1 MKGTKVILN
10 EDVYNLGEEG
20 DVCVVAPGYARNY
33 LLPKNLAVPYTKE
46 NISSF
51 ESRRAA
57 IEKRKEEKRKRA
69 QTLRERLD
77 GLAVVL
83 PMNAGD
89 TGKLFGSVTNGMIQE
104 ALQKEGIEIDKKK
117 IDVQSNA
124 MKMVG
129 DYTVNVRLYEGEEA
143 ELKIRVVNQNRDN
156 TPSTA
161 EVKSVEELEE
171 TAAPKAQGGK
181 SEAEK
186 AAEAVAA
193 EPAPGSEAAESG
205 NEADPEASTATE
217 TAETGESEEKPG
229 SGA

>member
-20 DVCVVAPGYARNY
+20 DVCTVAPGYARNY
-33 LLPKNLAVPYTKE
+33 LLPKQLAVPYTKE
-46 NISSF
+46 NEASF

-57 IEKRKEEKRKRA
+57 IERRKEEKRKQA
-69 QTLRERLD
+69 QSLRERID

-117 IDVQSNA
+117 IDVPSNS

-129 DYTVNVRLYEGEEA
+129 DYSVNVRLYEGEEA
-143 ELKIRVVNQNRDN
+143 DLKVRVVNQNRGDTAN
-156 TPSTA
+156 TA
-161 EVKSVEELEE
+161 EVKSIEELEK
-171 TAAPKAQGGK
+171 TAEPQAEGGK

-186 AAEAVAA
+186 EAEAAAEQAI
-193 EPAPGSEAAESG
+193 ESE
-205 NEADPEASTATE
+205 
-217 TAETGESEEKPG
+217 GESEE
-229 SGA
+229 SEEAED